1 MKFVVAGTG
10 RSGTGYASE
19 LFTRLGLPCGHED
32 VFGPWGPTSRFR
44 EDDWTGDASWLVAP
58 YLDLLP
64 PGTIVLH
71 QVRHPLDVIASWA
84 GTGFFRP
91 SAARTARGMARWAW
105 KQPRSPEQELR
116 RLVRAATPN
125 TFRHLREPHR
135 CATHWVDWN
144 LLIEEADR
152 LDHLRYVRY
161 RLEDL
166 DAALVRALLA
176 KVGSLTSP
184 DPRDVLESLP
194 RRVNSSAVPR
204 GRWVRIQDLGG
215 AVGRRVLDLATRY
228 GYEV

>member
-44 EDDWTGDASWLVAP
+44 EDDW
-58 YLDLLP
+58 
-64 PGTIVLH
+64 
-71 QVRHPLDVIASWA
+71 
-84 GTGFFRP
+84 
-91 SAARTARGMARWAW
+91 TARGMARWAW